1 MKENLVSVI
10 IPYYYKRNYLRKALQ
25 SVLLQSHKKLEI
37 IIVYDNGSKNE
48 LDYVKKISILDP
60 RIKLIINKK
69 NIGAGRSRNK
79 AIRISSG
86 EYIAFLDADDYW
98 KKSKI
103 TLQLQYMKLLGA
115 SITHTTYD
123 VISGNNILGTRKAR
137 SFFNQKELLPSCDIG
152 LSTVMLKRKILSK
165 NYFFSNLNTKED
177 FLLWLTILNKY
188 KIIGIKKNLSSWRK
202 TDNSLSSSIVQKIC
216 DGFMVYYK
224 YLDFS
229 FYKSIYYLFL
239 LSLNS
244 LKR

>member
-1 MKENLVSVI
+1 MKKNFVSVI
-10 IPYYYKRNYLRKALQ
+10 IPYYYKRNYLRKAIR
-25 SVLLQSHKKLEI
+25 SVLSQSYKKLEI

-48 LDYVKKISILDP
+48 LDYVKKISRLDP
-60 RIKLIINKK
+60 RIKLVINKK
-69 NIGAGRSRNK
+69 NIGVGRSRNK

-103 TLQLQYMKLLGA
+103 TLQLKYMKLLGA

-123 VISGNNILGTRKAR
+123 VISSNNILRTRKAK
-137 SFFNQKELLPSCDIG
+137 SFFKQKELLPSCDIG

-177 FLLWLTILNKY
+177 FLLWLTILQKY
-188 KIIGIKKNLSSWRK
+188 KIIGINKNLSSWRK
-202 TDNSLSSSIVQKIC
+202 TDNSLSSSIIQKIC
-216 DGFMVYYK
+216 DGFRVYYK
-224 YLDFS
+224 YLNFGL
-229 FYKSIYYLFL
+229 FKSIYYLFL